1 MKMKTETMNWVQI
14 VSNFSLLIGMVLVAV
29 QINQSS
35 NIARAQLAHDAWLNS
50 AGELYAV
57 VGENPAAT
65 LAKANLSE
73 EELTDEELFVLNAY
87 FDSATLHMARI
98 AHMQRLGLAIYSDDE
113 TALAFAPAFAGRFGN
128 AWWAVNRERT
138 LARAPEIAS
147 RIDELLV
154 TDQIED
160 LASDLRRL
168 RARLERSKSMPDTAT
183 AKP

>member
-1 MKMKTETMNWVQI
+1 MKMKMKTETMNWVQI

-35 NIARAQLAHDAWLNS
+35 NSARAQLAHDAWLNS

-87 FDSATLHMARI
+87 FDSRTAHMARI
-98 AHMQRLGLAIYSDDE
+98 AHMQ
-113 TALAFAPAFAGRFGN
+113 TAG
-128 AWWAVNRERT
+128 
-138 LARAPEIAS
+138 S
-147 RIDELLV
+147 RYLF
-154 TDQIED
+154 
-160 LASDLRRL
+160 
-168 RARLERSKSMPDTAT
+168 
-183 AKP
+183 